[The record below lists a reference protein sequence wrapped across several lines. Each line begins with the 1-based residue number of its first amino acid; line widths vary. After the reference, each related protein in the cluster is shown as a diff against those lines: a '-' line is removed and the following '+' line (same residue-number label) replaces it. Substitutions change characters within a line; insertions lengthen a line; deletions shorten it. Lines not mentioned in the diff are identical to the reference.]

1 MDRTNTCFSKYL
13 RSFICLKQMRRWC
26 NFAQNLQL
34 TTYTWKL
41 YEFTKKARQSDS
53 RNNLFKI
60 AELHRHIVKWRGLLP
75 RYSTRMLGMAD
86 LTHEKNHEREKVTTQ
101 ELYTKGIVKPN
112 ISSITCSLPV
122 LASGNNHPRWDQY
135 ALSAISAIFYW
146 VNELFSI
153 PARDNSKKIASGDR
167 ILFKGPHVHIF
178 DHNEVSF
185 GHKVLA
191 SARFCNQWIQ
201 ICQKLSFLVQTSMH
215 DTDVTDRNTATL
227 APIC

>member
-1 MDRTNTCFSKYL
+1 MERA
-13 RSFICLKQMRRWC
+13 
-26 NFAQNLQL
+26 FASIQ
-34 TTYTWKL
+34 YTHAGNGWL
-41 YEFTKKARQSDS
+41 DTWEESWTGR
-53 RNNLFKI
+53 
-60 AELHRHIVKWRGLLP
+60 
-75 RYSTRMLGMAD
+75 
-86 LTHEKNHEREKVTTQ
+86 KVTTQ
-101 ELYTKGIVKPN
+101 VLYTKKIVKPN

-153 PARDNSKKIASGDR
+153 PARDNSKKSMASGNQV
-167 ILFKGPHVHIF
+167 LFKGPHVHIF

>member
-86 LTHEKNHEREKVTTQ
+86 LTHEKNHERAKVTTQ
-101 ELYTKGIVKPN
+101 VLYTKRIVKPN

-122 LASGNNHPRWDQY
+122 LASGNNHPRGTIIHNETNMH
-135 ALSAISAIFYW
+135 LSAISAIFYW

-153 PARDNSKKIASGDR
+153 PARDNSKKSHLGT
-167 ILFKGPHVHIF
+167 
-178 DHNEVSF
+178 E
-185 GHKVLA
+185 
-191 SARFCNQWIQ
+191 FCSRAHMYIYST
-201 ICQKLSFLVQTSMH
+201 IMKFLL
-215 DTDVTDRNTATL
+215 D
-227 APIC
+227 IKY